1 MTQPATYYHVKGCS
15 TRIQVHQGGTR
26 SGKTYSILRALI
38 EWCYLHENWGWWITI
53 ARKTFPSLRGTAMR
67 DFFEIL
73 EGEGYYNE
81 EAHHKTE
88 NRYIL
93 FGNNIE
99 FIGVDQPQKVRG
111 RKRQILFCNEAN
123 ELTLEDWRQLTIRT
137 TERVII
143 DYNPSNEFHWIY
155 EQVIP
160 REDATF
166 FKTTYQDN
174 PFLDAATI
182 REIDQLKDA
191 DENFWRVYG
200 LGERGIGRAT
210 IFTHWKECNAIP
222 QGYKLVN
229 YGLDFGFSND
239 PTAIVAVYSDGQGF
253 AFDEIAHATGLTNPE
268 IARILN
274 QHNPERALVV
284 ADSAE
289 PKSIQEIRGF
299 GQNIVAAKKGADSV
313 RAGISFLQSKPM
325 WVTGR
330 STNMIKELRNYKWQE
345 DSNGKV
351 LNVPVDAFNHTI
363 DAARYGATFNQTRPN
378 FGRYVMG

>member
-1 MTQPATYYHVKGCS
+1 
-15 TRIQVHQGGTR
+15 
-26 SGKTYSILRALI
+26 
-38 EWCYLHENWGWWITI
+38 
-53 ARKTFPSLRGTAMR
+53 
-67 DFFEIL
+67 
-73 EGEGYYNE
+73 
-81 EAHHKTE
+81 
-88 NRYIL
+88 
-93 FGNNIE
+93 
-99 FIGVDQPQKVRG
+99 
-111 RKRQILFCNEAN
+111 
-123 ELTLEDWRQLTIRT
+123 
-137 TERVII
+137 
-143 DYNPSNEFHWIY
+143 
-155 EQVIP
+155 
-160 REDATF
+160 
-166 FKTTYQDN
+166 
-174 PFLDAATI
+174 LDAATI

-210 IFTHWKECNAIP
+210 IFTHWKETNAIP